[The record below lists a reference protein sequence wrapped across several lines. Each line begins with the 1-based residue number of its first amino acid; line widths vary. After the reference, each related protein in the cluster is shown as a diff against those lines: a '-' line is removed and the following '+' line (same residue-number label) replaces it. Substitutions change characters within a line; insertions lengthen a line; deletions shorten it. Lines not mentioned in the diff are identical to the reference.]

1 MQSAIWVTAA
11 YWSVFKPRSRKR
23 GQEQEEWYVLFRTFF
38 SVHIPFLASLYSFF
52 QGTFVFLMLVHP
64 DWILGRSP
72 LVRMLA
78 WRPTPDY
85 VVFFSVFWPMVLS
98 AI

>member
-11 YWSVFKPRSRKR
+11 YWSVFKPRYRKEN
-23 GQEQEEWYVLFRTFF
+23 GTFRFEP
-38 SVHIPFLASLYSFF
+38 SSCAHPISGFF
-52 QGTFVFLMLVHP
+52 QGTFVVLMLLHP

-85 VVFFSVFWPMVLS
+85 VVFFCLLANGALSDMAYAVF
-98 AI
+98 